1 MSENL
6 SPIAAPEAPVNPL
19 AVPPLGPT
27 QQNNWTG
34 AAVAAGL
41 AGVALLAAKPA
52 KAAHTFANAPLTLNN
67 VPGTGDVKILNYALA
82 LEDLE
87 SDFYDQ
93 LLKRLTTGGR
103 NAYGE
108 TITGLGVSGIDVTY
122 VRRFGRVEAEHRDF
136 LRATITKVAG
146 ATNTIQPFRY
156 DFGFGSND
164 QNLLNRQQLIDLLLD
179 IERTGVAAYLGAL
192 PLLTS
197 PSFRQTAAAIQGTE
211 ARHTSVITLIS
222 NILSNAGRNVAPV
235 PSELSSPARND
246 IDPFGREVT
255 QNPAAPSQVLV
266 TTPAAGSVFEAQ
278 PDTPATPNNILAKV
292 SPFIVRPDAPPFT
305 G

>member
-1 MSENL
+1 MSEHL
-6 SPIAAPEAPVNPL
+6 QSPVAPEAPL
-19 AVPPLGPT
+19 ASNT
-27 QQNNWTG
+27 NWAG
-34 AAVAAGL
+34 IGVAAGI
-41 AGVALLAAKPA
+41 AGAALLAAKPA
-52 KAAHTFANAPLTLNN
+52 RAAHTFANAPLTFNN
-67 VPGTGDVKILNYALA
+67 VPGTADVKVLNYALA

-87 SDFYDQ
+87 ADFYDQ

-108 TITGLGVSGIDVTY
+108 TITGLGVSGIDVNY

-136 LRATITKVAG
+136 LRATITSVAG
-146 ATNTIQPFRY
+146 ASNTIQPFRY
-156 DFGFGSND
+156 DFGFGSTD

-197 PSFRQTAAAIQGTE
+197 PAFRQTAAAIQGTE
-211 ARHTSVITLIS
+211 ARHASVIAIIT

-235 PSELSSPARND
+235 QAELSSPAQND

-255 QNPAAPSQVLV
+255 QNPSAPSNTLI
-266 TTPAAGSVFEAQ
+266 TTPAAGQVFEAQ
-278 PDTPATPNNILAKV
+278 PDTPATPNNVLAKV
-292 SPFIVRPDAPPFT
+292 SPFIVRPDAPAFT
-305 G
+305 PPAA